1 MWDNTGYTC
10 EACMLPT
17 VQTYDYVDRHGDIE
31 QLCATCY
38 CAALNPAELPTLPA
52 RVRLMA
58 WLCLFGVSGF
68 LAWKVLL

>member
-10 EACMLPT
+10 EACGFPT
-17 VQTYDYVDRHGDIE
+17 VQPHDFVDKHGDIE

-38 CAALNPAELPTLPA
+38 CAALNPTEPPTAPA
-52 RVRLMA
+52 RLRLMA
-58 WLCLFGVSGF
+58 WLCIFGASGF